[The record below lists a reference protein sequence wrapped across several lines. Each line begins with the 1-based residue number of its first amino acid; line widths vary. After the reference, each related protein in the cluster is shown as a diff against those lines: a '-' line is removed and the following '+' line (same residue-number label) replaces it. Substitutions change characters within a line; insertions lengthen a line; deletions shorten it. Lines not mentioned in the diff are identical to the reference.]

1 MPDPVLELL
10 RLLAEDASAEE
21 LDEQARKLTADDPDH
36 GPAAR
41 ELALRV
47 RAELDAHRRRDGE
60 LAALVDTA
68 RDLASLPTPA
78 GCSTRS
84 CAGPALL
91 GADVAYL
98 TLTSGGGRRTAAGW
112 WWWHPAA

>member
-47 RAELDAHRRRDGE
+47 RAELDSWRVRLGTKPALNALRPYFLAAGRRR
-60 LAALVDTA
+60 APVFA
-68 RDLASLPTPA
+68 
-78 GCSTRS
+78 
-84 CAGPALL
+84 
-91 GADVAYL
+91 
-98 TLTSGGGRRTAAGW
+98 
-112 WWWHPAA
+112 